1 MPSWTD
7 PSFHNPTADDA
18 PPPEWGDAVNDDLR
32 HIYER
37 TERVIA
43 STVLSVAG
51 TSISSGT
58 LPAVAGG
65 YMLRV
70 LIEHQGTGGPGSAAN
85 VGVRFNG
92 DSGANYW
99 RQYHYANDAS
109 VVADAPASVAE
120 TSYFVSSAS
129 DESSPRWG
137 FGELLVM
144 NYLSA
149 TKHKTLL
156 GRAFDPRGITAPL
169 LLQTGGAWVSTAQI
183 TSVSAHISSGNFEIG
198 SRLTVLALPLPA

>member
-51 TSISSGT
+51 ASISSGT

-65 YMLRV
+65 YMLRI
-70 LIEHQGTGGPGSAAN
+70 LIEHQSTLGAGAAQN
-85 VGVRFNG
+85 VGIRFNG

-99 RQYHYANDAS
+99 RQYHYANDAT

-120 TSYFVSSAS
+120 TSFTVSSAS
-129 DESSPRWG
+129 DEAVQRWG
-137 FGELLVM
+137 MAELLVM
-144 NYLSA
+144 NYLST

-156 GRAFDPRGITAPL
+156 GRAFDPRAITSPL
-169 LLQTGGAWVSTAQI
+169 LLSTGGTWQSVAQI
-183 TSVSAHISSGNFEIG
+183 TSVSAHIGSGNFEIG